1 MADDEAFGA
10 HTDTSFVTIGLRAAR
25 PGLQVLPL
33 DALSHP
39 DSDHR
44 RHQWVD
50 VEETSDDRVS
60 PAPLTGPV
68 VAVVLVGECLQVLT
82 GGHFRAAPHKVVAGL
97 PSHVHHSNSISSSSG
112 TSSGSRSC
120 GGRVSCPFIVRG
132 RPDAVVGLRDPHR
145 GYHHTCA
152 PGTCFSLRCRTLDA
166 VK

>member
-1 MADDEAFGA
+1 MVDDEAFGA

-39 DSDHR
+39 ANDR
-44 RHQWVD
+44 RRRQWVD
-50 VEETSDDRVS
+50 VEEALDDERAS

-82 GGHFRAAPHKVVAGL
+82 GGHFRAAPHRVVAGL
-97 PSHVHHSNSISSSSG
+97 PSHVHHTSSSISSSSG
-112 TSSGSRSC
+112 TSSGSRSG

-132 RPDAVVGLRDPHR
+132 RPDAVVGLRDPRR

-152 PGTCFSLRCRTLDA
+152 PGTWFSLPLDA